1 MRNKKIFKLVL
12 TAILS
17 ALVVVLAFIPIRVG
31 VVEITLTI
39 IPIAIGAIVLGPI
52 EGLVLGSVFGITSFL
67 QSFGYSPFGV
77 ELLSI
82 SPWKTA
88 IMCIPTRMLAGVL
101 PALLHKL
108 ILKIKNGELIA
119 DVVTCILVPLFN
131 TIFFTF
137 TLVLLFYKTEYI
149 QGFVTSYNAPNP
161 FIFIILFVGINGL
174 IELLTGIVVSFPVVK
189 ALKKSLE

>member
-1 MRNKKIFKLVL
+1 MRNNQTYKIVL

-17 ALVVVLAFIPIRVG
+17 ALVVVFAFIPIKIG
-31 VVEITLTI
+31 IVEITLTI
-39 IPIAIGAIVLGPI
+39 IPIAIGSIVLGPTC
-52 EGLVLGSVFGITSFL
+52 GLILGAVFGLTSFA
-67 QSFGYSPFGV
+67 QCFGYSPFGV

-82 SPWKTA
+82 SWWKTF
-88 IMCIPTRMLAGVL
+88 IMCVPTRILAGVL
-101 PALLHKL
+101 PALIHQG
-108 ILKIKNGELIA
+108 IAKIKNGELAA
-119 DVVTCILVPLFN
+119 DIVACILVPLFN

-149 QGFVTSYNAPNP
+149 QGFVSTLNAPNP

-174 IELLTGIVVSFPVVK
+174 IELLTGIIVSFPVVK